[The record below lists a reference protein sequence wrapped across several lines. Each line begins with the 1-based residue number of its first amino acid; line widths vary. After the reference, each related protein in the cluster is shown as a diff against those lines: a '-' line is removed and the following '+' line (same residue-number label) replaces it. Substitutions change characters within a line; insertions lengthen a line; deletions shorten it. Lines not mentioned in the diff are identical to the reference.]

1 MLRISR
7 IALVLTI
14 LAASLIAGV
23 GCGGPTL
30 SEEFTGHFEE
40 QGAPVDKLDVT
51 VSPHE
56 AQVMMDLM
64 ILDSHGIDTSNI
76 MDSELIHAT
85 VKLENGEEV
94 TAVKYKG
101 EIYNYKS
108 E

>member
-1 MLRISR
+1 MRRNYR
-7 IALVLTI
+7 IALVITI
-14 LAASLIAGV
+14 LAASLIAVV

-40 QGAPVDKLDVT
+40 QGASVDKLDVT

-101 EIYNYKS
+101 QIYNYKS

>member
-1 MLRISR
+1 M
-7 IALVLTI
+7 
-14 LAASLIAGV
+14 
-23 GCGGPTL
+23 

-40 QGAPVDKLDVT
+40 QGASVDKLDVT

-64 ILDSHGIDTSNI
+64 ILDSHGIDTSNV

-85 VKLENGEEV
+85 VKLENGEEI

-101 EIYNYKS
+101 QIYNYKS